1 MACAIYG
8 RLRADRNPPGESLRA
23 QQSSAGRRRIKPDR
37 RRCTPRLTRRAASRL
52 RIER

>member
-23 QQSSAGRRRIKPDR
+23 QQSSAGRRRIRPDR
-37 RRCTPRLTRRAASRL
+37 RRRTPDLTRRAASRL
-52 RIER
+52 RVER

>member
-1 MACAIYG
+1 MASAIYG

-23 QQSSAGRRRIKPDR
+23 QQSSAGRRRVRPGR
-37 RRCTPRLTRRAASRL
+37 RRRTSRPARRAAPRL